1 MSILVSFWKHRFTP
15 DDVRWS
21 SAWCYCDG
29 ANRADRRRCV
39 QSRVLVRHSSKPS
52 WSVCSQQTSPA
63 LAPRFSNRSFEI
75 TVSFSFFSPKS
86 NVRPLE
92 LGWKNKHRW
101 RTAARCS
108 CFPVLLVWAGRQ
120 EGFVSEPFIFSCSS
134 APSWRIPGWAGSLI
148 HGTITSYPGDGKW
161 VHQQSGHHSKSNKI
175 WEGVCLCVAI
185 HWRKTTW
192 SCDRIVKQ
200 WGDLQL
206 S

>member
-1 MSILVSFWKHRFTP
+1 MVLTGQTGDGASRAACLCVTPANPLGLSVTSRLRPHWRLVSAIVHLKLRS
-15 DDVRWS
+15 V
-21 SAWCYCDG
+21 SAFFP
-29 ANRADRRRCV
+29 
-39 QSRVLVRHSSKPS
+39 QS
-52 WSVCSQQTSPA
+52 
-63 LAPRFSNRSFEI
+63 I
-75 TVSFSFFSPKS
+75 
-86 NVRPLE
+86 VRPLE
-92 LGWKNKHRW
+92 LGWENKHHW

-185 HWRKTTW
+185 HWWKTTW
-192 SCDRIVKQ
+192 SCDRTVTQ

>member
-1 MSILVSFWKHRFTP
+1 MTYGGVLRDATVMVLTGQTG
-15 DDVRWS
+15 
-21 SAWCYCDG
+21 DG
-29 ANRADRRRCV
+29 ASRAVCLCV
-39 QSRVLVRHSSKPS
+39 TPANVLGLSVTSRLRPRWRHVSANILLKL
-52 WSVCSQQTSPA
+52 WSVPA
-63 LAPRFSNRSFEI
+63 
-75 TVSFSFFSPKS
+75 FFPQS

-92 LGWKNKHRW
+92 LGWKNKHHW

-148 HGTITSYPGDGKW
+148 HGTITSYPGDRKW
-161 VHQQSGHHSKSNKI
+161 VHQQSEHHSKSNKI
-175 WEGVCLCVAI
+175 WEGVCFCVAI
-185 HWRKTTW
+185 HWWKTTW
-192 SCDRIVKQ
+192 SCDRIVK